1 MRAPDLVS
9 ATLLQEIFPKMV
21 ASEFS
26 ITGRA
31 TLLLKDLELI
41 HDLSRQVGAPMPLT
55 AGVTESFRRMVA
67 DGFGDRDNS
76 ELVNAYRGKPKA

>member
-9 ATLLQEIFPKMV
+9 AT
-21 ASEFS
+21 
-26 ITGRA
+26 
-31 TLLLKDLELI
+31 
-41 HDLSRQVGAPMPLT
+41 PLT

-67 DGFGDRDNS
+67 DGFGVRDNS